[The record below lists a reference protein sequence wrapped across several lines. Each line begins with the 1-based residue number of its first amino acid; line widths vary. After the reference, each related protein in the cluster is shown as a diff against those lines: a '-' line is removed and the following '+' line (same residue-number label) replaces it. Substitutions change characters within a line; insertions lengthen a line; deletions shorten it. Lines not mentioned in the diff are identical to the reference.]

1 MTKGVVLFAYNNALV
16 DYVGLAIKS
25 TKLIKEHL
33 NLPVTLVTDSSDW
46 LNKTY
51 PDDVAL
57 FDNIISSL
65 DNTTQKKRFYD
76 GSLHY
81 ELVPWKN
88 STRSNVY
95 ELTPYDE
102 TLVIDVD
109 YILNSNY
116 LLNLFNLD
124 QDIALFKEAVDLS
137 GWRKSSEFTYI
148 SNTSIPFYWATV
160 FYFKKTTYSKLF
172 FELIAFVKN
181 NWNYYRVLYDIDTP
195 TYRNDFAFSIA
206 IHILNGY
213 SCEKFIGTVPGNM
226 YFTLDR
232 DLLFK
237 HQNNA
242 CTFLIEKQNALGEYT
257 LLKTD
262 NIDVHI
268 MNKQSIMR
276 VL

>member
-116 LLNLFNLD
+116 LLNLFKLNL
-124 QDIALFKEAVDLS
+124 
-137 GWRKSSEFTYI
+137 
-148 SNTSIPFYWATV
+148 
-160 FYFKKTTYSKLF
+160 
-172 FELIAFVKN
+172 
-181 NWNYYRVLYDIDTP
+181 
-195 TYRNDFAFSIA
+195 
-206 IHILNGY
+206 
-213 SCEKFIGTVPGNM
+213 
-226 YFTLDR
+226 
-232 DLLFK
+232 
-237 HQNNA
+237 
-242 CTFLIEKQNALGEYT
+242 
-257 LLKTD
+257 
-262 NIDVHI
+262 
-268 MNKQSIMR
+268 
-276 VL
+276 